1 MGRFKDSLCSML
13 EAAAGLGEGDCRTFF
28 VQGSPLDAVFLA
40 CLSIVPVFSQK
51 CSSLDNK
58 IDGHLIKYM
67 AVRLGGWQ
75 KLKVA
80 GDWEKVTSAGL
91 DRLPLRCPA
100 LTDGEINSS
109 Q

>member
-1 MGRFKDSLCSML
+1 ML
-13 EAAAGLGEGDCRTFF
+13 EAAAGLGEGDCGTFF

-58 IDGHLIKYM
+58 TDGHPIKYM

-80 GDWEKVTSAGL
+80 GDWEKVTSAGFGQAAVEMPSF
-91 DRLPLRCPA
+91 DRWRNQLITA
-100 LTDGEINSS
+100 NMY
-109 Q
+109 